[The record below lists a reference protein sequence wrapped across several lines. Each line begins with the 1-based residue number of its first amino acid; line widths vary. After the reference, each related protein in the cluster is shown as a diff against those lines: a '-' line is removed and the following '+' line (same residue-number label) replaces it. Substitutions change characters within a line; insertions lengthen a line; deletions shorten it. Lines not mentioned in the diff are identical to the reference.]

1 MGGKIAQT
9 VFGVAAVLFLL
20 APIVAIVP
28 LAFTSSTFLNYPI
41 QETSLR
47 WFDQL
52 ATDATWQRSIVNS
65 LIIGLSA
72 TALSLVLGTLAA
84 LGLRSNALPF
94 AGVFRTLFLLPMVV
108 PAVVLGI
115 GMQIL
120 FVRLGLASS
129 YLGVILAH
137 TVLCVPFV
145 VVSVSASLLGINP
158 SVERAAMSLGAT
170 PSTVF
175 RRVTLPLAMP
185 GVISGGVFAFA
196 TSLDEVV
203 ITLFVAGPNQRT
215 LARQMFA
222 SIRENISPVVAAAAL
237 LLILSTLLLVG
248 GAAYL
253 RWRREQAEK
262 ANGTRAPEPLDAKP
276 ELRLNAT

>member
-1 MGGKIAQT
+1 MGTRIAQGI
-9 VFGVAAVLFLL
+9 FGVAVVLFLL
-20 APIVAIVP
+20 LPIVAIVP

-41 QETSLR
+41 TDTSLR

-52 ATDATWQRSIVNS
+52 ATDATWRRAIGNS

-72 TALSLVLGTLAA
+72 TLLSLVLGTLAA
-84 LGLRSNALPF
+84 LGLRGNALPF
-94 AGVFRTLFLLPMVV
+94 AGTFRTLFLLPMVV

-120 FVRLGLASS
+120 FVRLGLGSS

-158 SVERAAMSLGAT
+158 SVERAAMSLGAA
-170 PSTVF
+170 PWTVF
-175 RRVTLPLAMP
+175 RRVTLPLALP
-185 GVISGGVFAFA
+185 GVVSGAVFALA

-237 LLILSTLLLVG
+237 LLILGTLLLAGV
-248 GAAYL
+248 AALL
-253 RWRREQAEK
+253 RWRREQGQK
-262 ANGTRAPEPLDAKP
+262 SEPG
-276 ELRLNAT
+276 

>member
-1 MGGKIAQT
+1 MGTRIAQT
-9 VFGVAAVLFLL
+9 IFGVTVVVFLL
-20 APIVAIVP
+20 APIVAILP

-41 QETSLR
+41 QEYSLR

-52 ATDATWQRSIVNS
+52 ATDPTWRRSITNS
-65 LIIGLSA
+65 LIIGSSA
-72 TALSLVLGTLAA
+72 TVLSMVLGTLAA
-84 LGLRSNALPF
+84 LGLRGNALPF

-170 PSTVF
+170 PWSVF
-175 RRVTLPLAMP
+175 RRVTLPLALP

-222 SIRENISPVVAAAAL
+222 SIRENISPAVAAAAL
-237 LLILSTLLLVG
+237 LLILSTLVLVG
-248 GAAYL
+248 AAAWL
-253 RWRREQAEK
+253 RWRREQNEK
-262 ANGTRAPEPLDAKP
+262 AKP
-276 ELRLNAT
+276 G